1 MAQKNKLTSTKTVT
15 SSNKK
20 QLDIKPPQAIT
31 SEQKEVF
38 QSMKDNTVTFITGP
52 AGTGKTLVSVSQA
65 LYEYSKNK
73 YKKIILTRP
82 AVEAHGEKLGFLP
95 GDACDKLAPYMMPIM
110 DVLGDNL
117 DDNII
122 NTMVKKNEIITIPL
136 AFMRGITFKDAFI
149 VFDEAQNTTR
159 DQMRMFLTR
168 IGENCK
174 VVVSGDLRQKDR
186 VGGISGLQ
194 HAIQILEGV
203 NGIGIVN
210 LTEKSIVRS
219 QIVADIE
226 SRYNKEEEL

>member
-1 MAQKNKLTSTKTVT
+1 MVQKNKLTSTKTAT
-15 SSNKK
+15 SSRKK
-20 QLDIKPPQAIT
+20 QLDIKPPQAINE
-31 SEQKEVF
+31 EQKEVF

-52 AGTGKTLVSVSQA
+52 AGCGKTFISVSQA
-65 LYEYSKNK
+65 LYDYSKNK

-95 GDACDKLAPYMMPIM
+95 GDACDKLAPYMMPVM
-110 DVLGDNL
+110 DVLGDHLEENF
-117 DDNII
+117 I

-136 AFMRGITFKDAFI
+136 AFQRGLTFKDAFV

-186 VGGISGLQ
+186 MGGINGLQ
-194 HAIQILEGV
+194 HAISILDGV
-203 NGIGIVN
+203 KNIGIVN

-219 QIVADIE
+219 EIVADIE
-226 SRYNKEEEL
+226 SRYNEEEKL